1 MSNNMYLTQET
12 QGSSS
17 QGQMET
23 QGSSEMSSSVMETQ
37 GTTEMSSSVMET
49 QGLSQT
55 SSSYN
60 ETQGS
65 SQCYPSGSAAMSQGI
80 NELDRR
86 EEEMQED
93 NEGGLF
99 QIL

>member
-1 MSNNMYLTQET
+1 MANNIYLTQET
-12 QGSSS
+12 QRSS

-23 QGSSEMSSSVMETQ
+23 QGSSEMSVM
-37 GTTEMSSSVMET
+37 
-49 QGLSQT
+49 
-55 SSSYN
+55 

-65 SQCYPSGSAAMSQGI
+65 SQISTSVMEIQGPSQCVPSSSASVPQGI

-93 NEGGLF
+93 NEGGL
-99 QIL
+99 